1 MKLESNISHIIEQIV
16 EVCTEKS
23 EVSEI
28 ILYGSRA
35 KGTHMEKSD
44 IDIALKGD
52 NINIEGLLDR
62 VQQLDTL
69 LKIDLLDLE
78 RCKNDLL
85 KKEVEKYGITLYSKV

>member
-1 MKLESNISHIIEQIV
+1 MKLESNISHITQQIV
-16 EVCTEKS
+16 EICIEKS

-52 NINIEGLLDR
+52 NIDIEELFDQ

-78 RCKNDLL
+78 NCKNDLL